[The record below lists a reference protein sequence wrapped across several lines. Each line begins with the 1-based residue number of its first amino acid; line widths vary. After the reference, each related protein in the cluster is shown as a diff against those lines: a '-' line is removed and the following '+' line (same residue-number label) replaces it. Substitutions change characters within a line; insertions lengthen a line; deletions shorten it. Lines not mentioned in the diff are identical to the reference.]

1 MLKILGLLVA
11 VLLVTILLIVAI
23 GYLLPK
29 GHVAARAISLRRQPA
44 DVFALISD
52 FKDEP
57 SWRSDVQQV
66 EMLPERD
73 GHTRFIEKS
82 KNGTMP
88 FEVEESAPPL
98 RMVTRIDGKNLPFGG
113 RWICEISPTADGCR
127 LNITERG
134 EVYNP
139 VFRFVSRFI
148 LGYTGTLDQYL
159 TSVAKNLAKTRCRW
173 MVRRP
178 VGKSSSILLIHA
190 MLRESSEHH
199 HSRDS

>member
-11 VLLVTILLIVAI
+11 LLLITILLIVII
-23 GYLLPK
+23 GYSLPK
-29 GHVAARAISLRRQPA
+29 DHVAARAVSLRRPPE
-44 DVFALISD
+44 DVFALISN

-88 FEVEESAPPL
+88 FEVEESAPLL

-113 RWICEISPTADGCR
+113 RWIFEVSPTAEGCR

-148 LGYTGTLDQYL
+148 LGYTGTIDRYL
-159 TSVAKNLAKTRCRW
+159 TSVAKKLGESA
-173 MVRRP
+173 VP
-178 VGKSSSILLIHA
+178 VEGTAS
-190 MLRESSEHH
+190 
-199 HSRDS
+199 DQ